1 MKKINHYI
9 FVAVTTMLII
19 LYCTLIYSCNKGD
32 DKATTDDDYEEQSS
46 TTDHPTASQYSNTYH
61 IWEKDA
67 KSQYDSLISALSRK
81 NPSSTLLITLRNCL
95 QKDQRNMKKVRLEAL
110 KNGFNIEISKYENVW
125 A

>member
-1 MKKINHYI
+1 MNKINHYI
-9 FVAVTTMLII
+9 FETVTTVLMI
-19 LYCTLIYSCNKGD
+19 LYCTLIYSCNKSD
-32 DKATTDDDYEEQSS
+32 DNATIDNDYEDQSS
-46 TTDHPTASQYSNTYH
+46 TTVHPTASQYYNTYQ

-67 KSQYDSLISALSRK
+67 KSQYNSLISALSRK
-81 NPSSTLLITLRNCL
+81 NPSPELLNTLRNCL